1 MREVLLRL
9 VDPDPL
15 ERPSSKELL
24 TQFQDKLYQDMIIS
38 NISEYQKI
46 LSFVFSDKNLFP
58 NNVDFSISKHL
69 STDFNG

>member
-1 MREVLLRL
+1 LLKL

-15 ERPSSKELL
+15 KRPSSKELL

-38 NISEYQKI
+38 NISEYQKV

-58 NNVDFSISKHL
+58 NNVDFSITKQQ
-69 STDFNG
+69 TAEFN

>member
-1 MREVLLRL
+1 MLKL

-15 ERPSSKELL
+15 KRPSSKELL

-38 NISEYQKI
+38 NISEYQKV

-58 NNVDFSISKHL
+58 NNVDFSITKQQ
-69 STDFNG
+69 TAEFN